1 MHDTV
6 FKGPKRKEAV
16 TMIVAMDKARWMGF
30 QGCGNVDG
38 AKDGARL
45 WGSRILVPRFTYT

>member
-45 WGSRILVPRFTYT
+45 WGSRILVPRITYT